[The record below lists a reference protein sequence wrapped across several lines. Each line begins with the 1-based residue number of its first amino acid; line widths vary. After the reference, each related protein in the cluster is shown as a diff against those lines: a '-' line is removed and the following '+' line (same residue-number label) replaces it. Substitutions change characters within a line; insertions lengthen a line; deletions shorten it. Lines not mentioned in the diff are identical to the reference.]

1 MGRVGRAAAPRERGL
16 LRTART
22 LLRLRHVDDRH
33 RHGRRGGPHLPAWP
47 AARRPLVH
55 AAPDAVARPGGGDGG
70 DLAVVPGF
78 APFLLLGCARPP
90 LELAPTGALSP
101 PYQPHLLRL

>member
-55 AAPDAVARPGGGDGG
+55 AAPDAVARPGGGGG
-70 DLAVVPGF
+70 GGLAWVWGF
-78 APFLLLGCARPP
+78 SPFLLWGGGLPSC
-90 LELAPTGALSP
+90 ELASAGGLYP
-101 PYQPHLLRL
+101 P